1 MTDTE
6 NRVAQVLAQVLTE
19 ADPAA
24 LTAEADLVTDLGM
37 DSLQMISFLLAV
49 EDEFGLELDYDNLEL
64 GDLRSVRQFAA
75 YIDGLRVEAQA

>member
-6 NRVAQVLAQVLTE
+6 NRVRQVLVRVLTE

-24 LTAEADLVTDLGM
+24 MTAGADLVTDLGM

-64 GDLRSVRQFAA
+64 GDLRSVRQFAT
-75 YIDGLRVEAQA
+75 YLTGLRVEAQA